1 MINDIELLR
10 HSLAHLLGSAVLE
23 LYPNSKL
30 AIGPAIDDGFY
41 YDIDVQGVVSD
52 TDLLKIEKKMQ
63 EILKTWKTFEG
74 REVTAA
80 EAKELFKDNPYKNEI
95 IDELVDKGEKI
106 TLYTSGNF
114 TDLCR
119 GGHVENTKDIK
130 PNAFKLSRVA
140 GAYWR
145 GDEKNPQLT
154 RVYGL
159 AFATK
164 DELQKHLIM
173 LEEAKRRDHRKL
185 GADLDIFFFRDEV
198 GPGLP
203 LWTAKGATIR
213 RELERFIVDE
223 EVRRGY
229 QHVYTQIGRASC

>member
-1 MINDIELLR
+1 MNNSIENIR
-10 HSLAHLLGSAVLE
+10 HSLAHLLGAAVLE

-41 YDIDVQGVVSD
+41 YDIDVKGVVSD

-63 EILKTWKTFEG
+63 EIIKTWKTFEG
-74 REVTAA
+74 REVTAT
-80 EAKELFKDNPYKNEI
+80 EAKELFKDNPYKSEI

-119 GGHVENTKDIK
+119 GGHVENAKDIK

-164 DELQKHLIM
+164 DELQKHLAM
-173 LEEAKRRDHRKL
+173 LEEAKKRDHKKL
-185 GADLDIFFFRDEV
+185 GPQLGLFIFHETS
-198 GPGLP
+198 PGMPYWLP
-203 LWTAKGATIR
+203 
-213 RELERFIVDE
+213 
-223 EVRRGY
+223 
-229 QHVYTQIGRASC
+229 